1 VELPRL
7 QTLWEKYR
15 TEGVEMVA
23 IESNRETEQ
32 AMNFIDKAGLEF
44 TCLENGADDAEVVYD
59 VFRVQGYPTS
69 WVVDRRGRIMYRH
82 FGWEP
87 GEEKEIEKEILSLL

>member
-1 VELPRL
+1 MELPRL
-7 QTLWEKYR
+7 QILWEKYR
-15 TEGVEMVA
+15 NEGVEMVA

-32 AMNFIDKAGLEF
+32 AMSFIEEAGLEF

-69 WVVDRRGRIMYRH
+69 WVVDRQGRVMYHH
-82 FGWEP
+82 FGFDE
-87 GEEKEIEKEILSLL
+87 GDEKKIEAEVLSLL

>member
-1 VELPRL
+1 MELPRL

-15 TEGVEMVA
+15 NEGLEMVA

-32 AMNFIDKAGLEF
+32 AMNFIDEAGLEF

-69 WVVDRRGRIMYRH
+69 WVVDRQGRVMYRH
-82 FGWEP
+82 FGFDE
-87 GEEKEIEKEILSLL
+87 GDEKKIEAEVLSLL